1 MALIVYTTYASV
13 RAALGVSD
21 EDIEDA
27 TLALDLYADYLTQEL
42 EDISLTLE
50 STFISTSMLVSP
62 SAEQT
67 RFLTATRLF
76 ATFAVAKQL
85 TAALPLF
92 SAKQISDGKATVQRF
107 DNPYRDTIKN
117 VLEQYDRTRNRL
129 ISALAAL
136 GTSTTASVTKSY
148 FSVVSPDTDP
158 IVG

>member
-1 MALIVYTTYASV
+1 MAVLTYTTYADI

-21 EDIEDA
+21 EDLEDS
-27 TLALDLYADYLTQEL
+27 TLGLNLYANYLTQEM
-42 EDISLTLE
+42 EDVSLTLE
-50 STFISTSMLVSP
+50 STFTTAAAVVTP

-92 SAKQISDGKATVQRF
+92 SAKQISDGKATMQRF

-129 ISALAAL
+129 ISALSAL

>member
-1 MALIVYTTYASV
+1 MAVLTYTDYDSV
-13 RAALGVSD
+13 RATLGVSD
-21 EDIEDA
+21 EDITDA
-27 TLALDLYADYLTQEL
+27 TLGLNLYANYLTQEM
-42 EDISLTLE
+42 EDVSLTLE
-50 STFISTSMLVSP
+50 STFTTTAAVVTP

-92 SAKQISDGKATVQRF
+92 SAKQISDGKASVQRF
-107 DNPYRDTIKN
+107 DNPYKDTIKN

-136 GTSTTASVTKSY
+136 GTSATASVTKSY